1 MDIKGA
7 IKKVIGSQ
15 HEREVRKLQPL
26 VDEINELCE
35 ELAELSNE
43 EFKAKTAEFRE
54 YISEQI
60 GSTEDQI
67 RELRAEKACST
78 SVVEREA
85 LSVRL
90 QDLDVELSEQLD
102 EALADLLPEAFAVV
116 KETCRRL
123 VGTELIVTGQ
133 KLTWDMIPYDVQIVG
148 AISLHGGTADEM
160 ATGEGKTLAATMPI
174 YLNALAGRGVHLI
187 TVNSYLA

>member
-15 HEREVRKLQPL
+15 HERKVRKLQPL

-35 ELAELSNE
+35 ELAELSDE
-43 EFKAKTAEFRE
+43 EFKAKTAEFRK
-54 YISEQI
+54 YISEQV

-67 RELRAEKACST
+67 RELRAEKARST
-78 SVVEREA
+78 SVVEREV

-90 QDLDVELSEQLD
+90 QDLDAELSEQLD
-102 EALADLLPEAFAVV
+102 EALDDLLPEAFAAV

-123 VGTELIVTGQ
+123 VGTELIV
-133 KLTWDMIPYDVQIVG
+133 
-148 AISLHGGTADEM
+148 SLG
-160 ATGEGKTLAATMPI
+160 
-174 YLNALAGRGVHLI
+174 LI
-187 TVNSYLA
+187 HI